1 MNILSFLKQKKK
13 SSEPEKDEESVD
25 ASVSTGSLT
34 DFIALHA
41 SAPSLNGSEN
51 VESVPK
57 EVSNPSE
64 NTTKDSI
71 EPTNPSSNS
80 AMPTL
85 NNSEIPTLNN
95 SDIPTLNKPE
105 IPTLNK
111 PEIPTSNSAH
121 PSITPSTNS
130 ALPIP
135 NSALPTS
142 NPSLD
147 PSLPSI
153 SSSIDV
159 STAVSSSSSSHSL
172 LVDSLLTELTTRM
185 QSYHQAALA
194 RCAQLHAKG
203 RSIASITTQ
212 SAPSG
217 VSSTHPSDGSL
228 AYNNN
233 NNNNN
238 DANEEDERA
247 SIEMEQ
253 SEEEAEMGSEE
264 AVIED
269 TATNDA
275 EILDVAP
282 SLIPVES
289 IQHEVLNLDKSTLTS
304 SELFKL
310 PYMIGFRYI
319 HPDTETPRRRIFF
332 GISHKVGHFAT
343 GRTPLS
349 REERVNYDDDSE
361 EEEDLELFGEEPQG
375 DDCNDTESE
384 SGESESGTQ
393 LDYRDGFLEEED
405 INIGDGNLTAEE
417 KSALVF
423 RSVSG
428 NKGKRGESAGLWG
441 LNQPFVLAANEEA
454 KMGIDLRTCRG
465 ILIDPDFFVE
475 TVETMRKKK
484 MELVEEVEV
493 KRKVNITEEMV
504 KTMSEIIAGQQLTIS
519 QVVEWMQKRYP
530 GLPKRQIE
538 SKLHEIAE
546 KKKKVWVI
554 RSPPLM
560 KMMVDIDNLM
570 MTHGVESSPIKRT
583 EAENNQTET
592 PQKRIRIHTEKIP
605 DRTILHGNISNSAF
619 ALDPHDEGPSN
630 FLDVKPSCVVCFYN
644 CFRARISYP
653 HTILLTW
660 ISFGNTHTG
669 LEMPDLGISDL
680 L

>member
-57 EVSNPSE
+57 EVSSPSE

-71 EPTNPSSNS
+71 EPTNPSSHS
-80 AMPTL
+80 TVPTL

-95 SDIPTLNKPE
+95 S
-105 IPTLNK
+105 
-111 PEIPTSNSAH
+111 EIPTSNSALI
-121 PSITPSTNS
+121 SITPSTNS

-159 STAVSSSSSSHSL
+159 STAVSSSPSSHSL
-172 LVDSLLTELTTRM
+172 FVDSLLTELTTRM

-217 VSSTHPSDGSL
+217 VSSTHPSD
-228 AYNNN
+228 
-233 NNNNN
+233 
-238 DANEEDERA
+238 
-247 SIEMEQ
+247 
-253 SEEEAEMGSEE
+253 GSEE

-349 REERVNYDDDSE
+349 HEERVNYDDDSE

-384 SGESESGTQ
+384 SGESESGNQ

-504 KTMSEIIAGQQLTIS
+504 KTMSEIIAGQPLTIS

-630 FLDVKPSCVVCFYN
+630 FLDVKPSCGVCFHN